1 MTDETIED
9 LLQDIPFLTPES
21 VANAFKYRW
30 TRTSNDD
37 DGVFIHKTLEGL
49 HSHWM
54 RYSYNQYAEMWV
66 NRLSNDGKLEKTEVL
81 ERGRKV
87 YTNLAVDR
95 IIVLSHATVSKENIP
110 TRNIYLR
117 QAIMFAATQHLVRE
131 AIIRSGI
138 MLPQNIAN
146 DKPFQWYRFIDFEL
160 ILRMLYA
167 TPDHKPLEFSDTIFV
182 SLDMRD
188 AENAWEQYAKENGIE
203 LPETSQAKAEVVV
216 KEEEESTEDAPEG
229 LAGKFIAAAWKKVH
243 MKLEIIGGS
252 RKKQWRLQIKHT
264 DDKKFESYDLKDV
277 GFVNRRKRE
286 IKQSFHALHQFA
298 QYGGFLHKEDVTGTY
313 LDQYGEPTTIKWQ
326 TFKKHISR
334 LRVDLQ
340 AAFGIKEDP
349 IKRMRDG
356 TYGLEFGSLKI
367 TDTPL
372 KQPMIDFV
380 DDGRDT
386 RPVSGEAEIVTYT
399 EKFEQTAAV
408 SQKEFALSGVEQQQI
423 YRLEDDG
430 KFWGEIMH
438 HTGSDDELPDS

>member
-9 LLQDIPFLTPES
+9 PLPDIAFLTPES
-21 VANAFKYRW
+21 VADAFEYRW

-49 HSHWM
+49 HSHWR
-54 RYSYNQYAEMWV
+54 RYTYNEYVEMWV

-138 MLPQNIAN
+138 MLPEDIAN
-146 DKPFQWYRFIDFEL
+146 DKPFPWYRFIDFEL

-372 KQPMIDFV
+372 KQAMSDFI